1 MRNWIAEAGDNGA
14 LEFFFCDAVVPS
26 QPEESMRT
34 TPPRFDKEEEEE
46 DRRGESGNAR
56 SLETP
61 AARSAEEDR
70 ALSVKRNNCGIL
82 CQEAP
87 AAARGAHRRREAPMA
102 GARAPTRLFVPESK
116 IAVYSGRLSRENVFS
131 GHFSRRA
138 RCSVSGSFPRDLEL
152 RRMA

>member
-14 LEFFFCDAVVPS
+14 LEFFCDAVVPS
-26 QPEESMRT
+26 QPEESMAVTR
-34 TPPRFDKEEEEE
+34 TPPRFDKEEE
-46 DRRGESGNAR
+46 DRRGDQPESGNALN
-56 SLETP
+56 LETP
-61 AARSAEEDR
+61 ARSAEDR
-70 ALSVKRNNCGIL
+70 LSVKRNNCGIL